1 MPRLPGNHSPRQTR
15 EEPLSRKP
23 LTLSLLISE
32 WVYRLV
38 VVVERLLRMVDRY
51 LLRPARLQWRCLF
64 W

>member
-1 MPRLPGNHSPRQTR
+1 MPRLPGNHSPLQTR